1 MHAPVARDAPEGAC
15 GLGVLASWDWQGG
28 PVFRRLLP
36 RKDIFFTHMETSA
49 GKAVEIAKAYRDLV
63 KNPAEVKAR
72 VEAIRAIESQA
83 DEHLHQVL
91 LALQRTF
98 ITPLDRNE
106 ISTICRRLDDI
117 IDLVEGA
124 AQRMLHYELHTT
136 NAPLQA
142 LVDVLVELT
151 EIVRDAVSSLDNLKD
166 AEGLRHKLVQIH
178 TLENKADSILRPAI
192 GDLFRTM
199 QDARDIIKWKEV
211 YEHLE
216 TATDRCED
224 VADQIEN
231 ILLEYA

>member
-1 MHAPVARDAPEGAC
+1 M
-15 GLGVLASWDWQGG
+15 
-28 PVFRRLLP
+28 FRRLLP
-36 RKDIFFTHMETSA
+36 KKDVFFTHMETSA
-49 GKAVEIAKAYRDLV
+49 AKAVEIAGAYRDLV
-63 KNPAEVKAR
+63 RNPSEVAQRVAQISEIEKA
-72 VEAIRAIESQA
+72 A

-91 LALQRTF
+91 LELQRTF

-136 NAPLQA
+136 TPPLDA
-142 LVDVLVELT
+142 LVDVLLELT
-151 EIVRDAVSSLDNLKD
+151 EIVRKAVASLDNLRQP
-166 AEGLRHKLVQIH
+166 EGLRASLIQIH
-178 TLENKADSILRPAI
+178 TLENKADAILRPAI
-192 GDLFRTM
+192 GDLFRM
-199 QDARDIIKWKEV
+199 HADARDIIKWKEV

-224 VADQIEN
+224 VADQLEN